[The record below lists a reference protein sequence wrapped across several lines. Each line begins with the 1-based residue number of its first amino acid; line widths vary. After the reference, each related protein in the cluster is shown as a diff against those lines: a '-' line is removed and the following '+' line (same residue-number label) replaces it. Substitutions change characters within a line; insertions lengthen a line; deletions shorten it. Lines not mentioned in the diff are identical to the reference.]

1 MGEPDDLCTTY
12 FRLPTP
18 VPVMQPFTAVY
29 TDEGV
34 VVPMRSEADSLFN
47 DGYGSR
53 EGGEPLTLDTCE
65 TLYNIDR
72 GKIALVDEEANVKL
86 SFKEALR
93 LFTADDPSIW
103 TRFIVYRD
111 LRTRGF
117 VARETDEVADF
128 MVYERGMYRKQ
139 PPSYHVKIIS
149 EGRPEKLNSILSD
162 LKKTAETGREFK
174 LAVVDRRG
182 EIVYYGLTEKTF

>member
-1 MGEPDDLCTTY
+1 MGEPWGWCTTY

-29 TDEGV
+29 TQSGV

-53 EGGEPLTLDTCE
+53 EGSEALALDPCE
-65 TLYNIDR
+65 TLYNMDR

-86 SFKEALR
+86 SFKETLR

-117 VARETDEVADF
+117 VARETDEAADF
-128 MVYERGMYRKQ
+128 IVYERGMYRKQ

-149 EGRPEKLNSILSD
+149 EGRPEKLDSILDD
-162 LKKTAETGREFK
+162 LKKVEERGRELK

-182 EIVYYGLTEKTF
+182 EIVYYELSEKIF